1 MKYTR
6 IRKRKDGEVT
16 LDYVLSMTLGY
27 IVIVEVIVLFFCLII
42 GQLNTDLFGS
52 NFSNHLLVKI
62 FSIVSAVFIIG
73 ISIYRFRLTFADEKN
88 RLGATKLNT
97 VENEKKHVLFL
108 FNSEDAEVGRYY
120 LGKKLQ
126 GKTPAELAEMKH
138 MLCFFKSYNPK
149 TNEWVPCVGLG
160 NGDSLATKAVSI

>member
-1 MKYTR
+1 MTR
-6 IRKRKDGEVT
+6 ENLSNYQGVNNVT
-16 LDYVLSMTLGY
+16 KITSD
-27 IVIVEVIVLFFCLII
+27 
-42 GQLNTDLFGS
+42 NGS
-52 NFSNHLLVKI
+52 
-62 FSIVSAVFIIG
+62 VS
-73 ISIYRFRLTFADEKN
+73 YLTASTAFADEKN
-88 RLGATKLNT
+88 RIGAAKLNT

-126 GKTPAELAEMKH
+126 GKSPAELAEMKH
-138 MLCFFKSYNPK
+138 MLCFFKSYNPN